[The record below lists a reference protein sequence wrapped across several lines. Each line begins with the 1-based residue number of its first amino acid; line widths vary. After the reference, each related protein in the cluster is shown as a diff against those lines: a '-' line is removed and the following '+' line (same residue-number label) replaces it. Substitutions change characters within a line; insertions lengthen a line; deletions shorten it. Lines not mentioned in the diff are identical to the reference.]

1 MAQYHV
7 HFLEESCFS
16 CCLFAGPLNVPRAGS
31 WIISWVQDASLIP
44 KTHTRRAPREFQFC
58 LRHAWAVSYAGF
70 ICCQIPKRAER
81 HGVFVSCAV
90 RSTAYVTQHV
100 ISGTVKKRKTLICKE
115 PKDYDITCLIFNRER
130 QPCVFTSVLFYRML
144 IRRPVLLSGGH
155 VAPRSGGT
163 LRRHALRPV
172 LL

>member
-1 MAQYHV
+1 MV
-7 HFLEESCFS
+7 ERPSCRLMDHFM
-16 CCLFAGPLNVPRAGS
+16 G
-31 WIISWVQDASLIP
+31 QDASLIP

-81 HGVFVSCAV
+81 HGVHV
-90 RSTAYVTQHV
+90 TARNLWHSQK
-100 ISGTVKKRKTLICKE
+100 GKTLICKE
-115 PKDYDITCLIFNRER
+115 PQDYDITCLIFNRER
-130 QPCVFTSVLFYRML
+130 QPCVFTSILFFRML

-155 VAPRSGGT
+155 VAPRSRGT